1 MRNWHRI
8 IAGAAMLLLVPPA
21 YALELPAPE
30 LTAAF
35 PPDQGE
41 VQAPMSEITLIFA
54 SPVDLV
60 EVVVVTPDQQRIVLH
75 DASNGGEEQKG
86 DSFTLSLPQ
95 PLTMPGT
102 YLIDYSASV
111 TDPSDSSASST
122 SSYSSFIIT
131 ESGAASGE

>member
-41 VQAPMSEITLIFA
+41 VQAPIGVRT
-54 SPVDLV
+54 
-60 EVVVVTPDQQRIVLH
+60 
-75 DASNGGEEQKG
+75 
-86 DSFTLSLPQ
+86 
-95 PLTMPGT
+95 
-102 YLIDYSASV
+102 
-111 TDPSDSSASST
+111 
-122 SSYSSFIIT
+122 
-131 ESGAASGE
+131 

>member
-1 MRNWHRI
+1 MRNWHLI

-41 VQAPMSEITLIFA
+41 VQAPISEITLIFA

-75 DASNGGEEQKG
+75 DASNGGEDMKG
-86 DSFTLSLPQ
+86 DNFTLSLPQ
-95 PLTMPGT
+95 PVTMEGT
-102 YLIDYSASV
+102 YLIDISASV
-111 TDPSDSSASST
+111 SDPSDNSASSLST
-122 SSYSSFIIT
+122 YSSFNIT
-131 ESGAASGE
+131 KAPEAG